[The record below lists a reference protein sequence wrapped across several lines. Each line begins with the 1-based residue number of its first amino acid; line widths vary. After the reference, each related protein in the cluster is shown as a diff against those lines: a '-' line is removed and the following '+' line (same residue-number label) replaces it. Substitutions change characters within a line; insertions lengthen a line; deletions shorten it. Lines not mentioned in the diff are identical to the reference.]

1 MLFSFLLPFP
11 QVGLCGSQADVLPP
25 NLGRCKSAGVEYSGE
40 HVCRVSFSGL
50 VAHAERLDEELVQV
64 SGVLALLYDLPVLVR
79 FSPASGLNDSL
90 DTFALTGPWV
100 EANEEIEVR
109 QALEL
114 PQEIET
120 DLRSCGH
127 AQVSLIGR
135 FRLGAEPSMADQNL
149 GTIEVLH
156 LVRNARNP
164 AELQES
170 ARGSG
175 SLSGSESQR
184 AGSG

>member
-1 MLFSFLLPFP
+1 MKAIFIKLMLVLFSLSIP
-11 QVGLCGSQADVLPP
+11 QVGLCGSQADGLPT
-25 NLGRCKSAGVEYSGE
+25 NLGRCKNAGVEHLGE
-40 HVCRVSFSGL
+40 RVCRVSFSGL
-50 VAHAERLDEELVQV
+50 VAHAESLDEELVQV

-79 FSPASGLNDSL
+79 FSPSSGLNDSL

-100 EANEEIEVR
+100 GANEEIEVR

-120 DLRSCGH
+120 DLRSSGH

-135 FRLGAEPSMADQNL
+135 FRLGAEPSLADQNL

-156 LVRNARNP
+156 LVRNARTP
-164 AELQES
+164 AEL
-170 ARGSG
+170 
-175 SLSGSESQR
+175 
-184 AGSG
+184 